1 MTEQLQQPLPR
12 RIGPRPRTTPAA
24 PHIQQEQNAPPQI
37 QAALAERV
45 FAMSGVEER
54 PTIVSAEG
62 ARAIWLKDGLPAGPG
77 DAFVGLREIGHF
89 HPWDGSMHIALAPDL
104 VDEAVQAG
112 WAEIHPVAQA
122 GRAPKNMVMLYGP
135 RDETEAEVL
144 FGLIAAS
151 VRRAGGDQSPT
162 ARPDQRPPPA

>member
-1 MTEQLQQPLPR
+1 MRLR
-12 RIGPRPRTTPAA
+12 SA
-24 PHIQQEQNAPPQI
+24 
-37 QAALAERV
+37 
-45 FAMSGVEER
+45 SGR
-54 PTIVSAEG
+54 SAGSGWVSAEG
-62 ARAIWLKDGLPAGPG
+62 ARAIWLKDGIPAGPG
-77 DAFVGLREIGHF
+77 DAFLGLREIGHF

-112 WAEIHPVAQA
+112 WAEIHPVARA

-135 RDETEAEVL
+135 RDQTEAEVL

-162 ARPDQRPPPA
+162 ARSDQGSTLS